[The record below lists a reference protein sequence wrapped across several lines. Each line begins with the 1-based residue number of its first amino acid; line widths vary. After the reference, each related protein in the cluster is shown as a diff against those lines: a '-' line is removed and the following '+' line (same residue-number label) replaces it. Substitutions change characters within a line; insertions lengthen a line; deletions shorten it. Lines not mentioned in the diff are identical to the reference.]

1 MLAAAVTI
9 ACVAITVSNGAAAQ
23 AHPGEGGSV
32 VFSAPQQLRLPIGG
46 ATRMVEANVH
56 TDDVINPQV
65 VFHLGDLADVA
76 TVEFPADCVTAGDRV
91 TCPLAESG
99 DNPFTFRV
107 TPAEKAEPG
116 AQGKIHMTVG
126 ALDFGPFIVPD
137 LTITLDDGVD
147 LTVAEFA
154 AGGQVQPKQELQ
166 VPAPLVA
173 NVGNKTA
180 AGLRVTFGIG
190 DPTIVPKRYDDCT
203 YTDTAV
209 TCDVPVELPPGHE
222 VELPAFDFSTTGDA
236 LGLKGI
242 WVSVAALE
250 EADADAVAAKA
261 ADGWAADATARQTAA
276 GVAQEVNPDDNGAEY
291 AFEVVNTYDVESLG
305 ATATGA
311 VGDVVKVV
319 VGARNNGPGTLDA
332 TRAQEYV
339 WRFFFT
345 VPQGAEVVTVP
356 DRCAGKVVDGDSY
369 EYVPGRAGA
378 TLYQCHHEGY
388 RFPVGTSTTVEFS
401 LKITQVI
408 ADAAGNVSPI
418 NPDATEQRPADAN
431 TTNDNAPVVINP
443 TAAGSGGGASLPI
456 TGANAV
462 AMAGVGFG
470 LVLAG
475 GALYLVS
482 RRRRP
487 DGAEQ

>member
-1 MLAAAVTI
+1 MLCAAIAV
-9 ACVAITVSNGAAAQ
+9 ACVVLTAGFGSAAH
-23 AHPGEGGSV
+23 AHPGTGGSV

-46 ATRMVEANVH
+46 ATRTIEADAH
-56 TDDVINPQV
+56 TSDVVNPQV

-76 TVEFPADCVTAGDRV
+76 TVEFPADCVTDDVRV

-99 DNPFTFRV
+99 ESPFTFRV
-107 TPAEKAEPG
+107 TPAEEAEVG
-116 AQGKIHMTVG
+116 AQGKIGMTVG
-126 ALDFGPFIVPD
+126 ALDYGPFIVPD
-137 LTITLDDGVD
+137 LVITLDDGVD

-154 AGGQVQPKQELQ
+154 AGGKVQPKQELR
-166 VPAPLVA
+166 VPAPVVA
-173 NVGNKTA
+173 NIGNKTA

-190 DPTIVPKRYDDCT
+190 DPTIVPKRYSDCA
-203 YTDTAV
+203 YTDAAV

-222 VELPAFDFSTTGDA
+222 VELPAFDFSTTEDA
-236 LGLKGI
+236 LGFKGI
-242 WVSVAALE
+242 WVSVEAIE
-250 EADADAVAAKA
+250 EAAADAAAAKASDADA
-261 ADGWAADATARQTAA
+261 WAAGATARQVAA
-276 GVAQEVNPDDNGAEY
+276 GVAREVNPDDNGSEY
-291 AFEVVNTYDVESLG
+291 AFEVVNAYDVESLG

-311 VGDVVKVV
+311 VDDVVKVT

-339 WRFFFT
+339 WRFFFA
-345 VPQGAEVVTVP
+345 VPPGTEVVTVP
-356 DRCAGKVVDGDSY
+356 DRCAGKVVNGDSY

-378 TLYQCHHEGY
+378 ALYQCRHEGY

-401 LKITQVI
+401 LKITQVT
-408 ADAAGNVSPI
+408 ADAAGNVSPN

-431 TTNDNAPVVINP
+431 PANDNALVVINP
-443 TAAGSGGGASLPI
+443 TAASGGGAGLPI

-475 GALYLVS
+475 GALFLAS

-487 DGAEQ
+487 DATQ

>member
-1 MLAAAVTI
+1 
-9 ACVAITVSNGAAAQ
+9 
-23 AHPGEGGSV
+23 
-32 VFSAPQQLRLPIGG
+32 
-46 ATRMVEANVH
+46 
-56 TDDVINPQV
+56 
-65 VFHLGDLADVA
+65 
-76 TVEFPADCVTAGDRV
+76 
-91 TCPLAESG
+91 
-99 DNPFTFRV
+99 
-107 TPAEKAEPG
+107 
-116 AQGKIHMTVG
+116 
-126 ALDFGPFIVPD
+126 
-137 LTITLDDGVD
+137 
-147 LTVAEFA
+147 
-154 AGGQVQPKQELQ
+154 LQ

-190 DPTIVPKRYDDCT
+190 DPTIVPKRYADCT
-203 YTDTAV
+203 YTETAV

-222 VELPAFDFSTTGDA
+222 VELPAFDFSTTEDA
-236 LGLKGI
+236 LGFKGI
-242 WVSVAALE
+242 WVSVAAIE
-250 EADADAVAAKA
+250 EADAAAAAAKA

-276 GVAQEVNPDDNGAEY
+276 GVAQEVNPDDNGSEY
-291 AFEVVNTYDVESLG
+291 SFEVVNTYDVESLG

-332 TRAQEYV
+332 TRAQEQV

-345 VPQGAEVVTVP
+345 VPQGTEVVTVP
-356 DRCAGKVVDGDSY
+356 DRCAGKVVNGDSY

-401 LKITQVI
+401 LKITQVV

-431 TTNDNAPVVINP
+431 PANDNALVVINP
-443 TAAGSGGGASLPI
+443 TAASGGGAGLPI